1 MLRRLRRPLRLMA
14 LVGVVVLL
22 FGCAT
27 RSISNSG
34 YGAGTGQ
41 HGTDNPF
48 YKGEL
53 TELDV
58 LGIDLAKLVTEAE
71 IGRELDHHQGIALR
85 KGDTLLLLQSG
96 APIPDDPMV
105 RGLNQY
111 FSVTPFSGVPVSM
124 PVQIASAVPGAGAPS
139 YAAMLR
145 LAAARSGATT
155 ILCYWGLLESG
166 VENHVTK
173 AISWVPI
180 VGAAIPDQSQLMRI
194 RLKVAVIDVRSGS
207 WSTFSPEAYTD
218 RALSA
223 SLNRAA
229 SDQEQVALLKEQAY
243 KAAAEQL
250 VARYAR

>member
-1 MLRRLRRPLRLMA
+1 MLRRLGRPLRLIA
-14 LVGVVVLL
+14 LVGALVLL
-22 FGCAT
+22 FGCQT

-34 YGAGTGQ
+34 YGAGTERGA
-41 HGTDNPF
+41 DNPF

-58 LGIDLAKLVTEAE
+58 LGIDLGKPVTEAE
-71 IGRELDHHQGIALR
+71 IGRELDRHQGLALR

-105 RGLNQY
+105 RALGQY

-124 PVQIASAVPGAGAPS
+124 PVQTASAAPGAGSLS
-139 YAAMLR
+139 YPTMLR

-155 ILCYWGLLESG
+155 IICYWGVLESG

-194 RLKVAVIDVRSGS
+194 RLKVAVIDVRSGN
-207 WSTFSPEAYTD
+207 WSTFSPEAYGD
-218 RALSA
+218 SSLSA

-229 SDQEQVALLKEQAY
+229 SDQQQVALLKEQAY

>member
-1 MLRRLRRPLRLMA
+1 MLRRLGRRLRLVA
-14 LVGVVVLL
+14 LVGMLVLL
-22 FGCAT
+22 FGCSV

-34 YGAGTGQ
+34 YGAGTGR
-41 HGTDNPF
+41 GADNPF

-58 LGIDLAKLVTEAE
+58 LGIDLNKPVSEAE
-71 IGRELDHHQGIALR
+71 IGRELDRHQGIALR

-105 RGLNQY
+105 RALNQS
-111 FSVTPFSGVPVSM
+111 FSATPFSGVPVTV
-124 PVQIASAVPGAGAPS
+124 PVQTASAAPGSGAPS
-139 YAAMLR
+139 YATTLR

-155 ILCYWGLLESG
+155 IICYWGLLESG

-180 VGAAIPDQSQLMRI
+180 VGAAIPDQSQHMRI
-194 RLKVAVIDVRSGS
+194 RLKVAVIDVRTGS
-207 WSTFSPEAYTD
+207 WSTFAPEAYTD
-218 RALSA
+218 SALSA